1 MEVEEDYNHQVT
13 SLLIQYQAE
22 EAALRDTD
30 KLNGIQEKISYYDED
45 IHYPVLLTLRLKKQ
59 NDIG

>member
-13 SLLIQYQAE
+13 SLRMQYQAE

-30 KLNGIQEKISYYDED
+30 KLNGLQEKKSYYNED